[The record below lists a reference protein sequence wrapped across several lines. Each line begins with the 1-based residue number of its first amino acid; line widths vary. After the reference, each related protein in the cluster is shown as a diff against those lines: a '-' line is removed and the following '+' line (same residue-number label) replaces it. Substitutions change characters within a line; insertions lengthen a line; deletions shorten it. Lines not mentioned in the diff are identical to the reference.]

1 MVAPGLRGSGAL
13 TSPKAEKDITQGRL
27 MNRTT
32 LVILAVLAL
41 AFAGLT
47 GLAVRKGILDA
58 PQSGPGIGGPFQLV
72 DQRGRPASQDIL
84 KGKWSTVFFGFTY
97 CPEACPTTLFAL
109 GQTEKLLNDKNFQ
122 TVFISVDPGRD
133 TPKQLNLYL
142 SNPAFPHASTGLTGA
157 PDKIAA
163 VAKEYGAFYMKSGDG
178 PDYTV
183 NHSTQTYLMNPKGR
197 FVCVIPYGVTPQVF
211 AAKIQAAMKQGSN
224 AQSC

>member
-1 MVAPGLRGSGAL
+1 
-13 TSPKAEKDITQGRL
+13 

-32 LVILAVLAL
+32 MVILAVLAI
-41 AFAGLT
+41 AFAGAT
-47 GLAVRKGILDA
+47 GLAVHKGILDA
-58 PQSGPGIGGPFQLV
+58 PQQGPGIGGPFQLV
-72 DQRGRPASQDIL
+72 DQQGRPATQDIL

-109 GQTEKLLNDKNFQ
+109 GQTEKLLHDKDFQ
-122 TVFISVDPGRD
+122 TVFISVDPERD
-133 TPKQLNLYL
+133 NPKQLNLYL
-142 SNPAFPHASTGLTGA
+142 SNAAYPRASIGLTGA

-163 VAKEYGAFYMKSGDG
+163 VAKEYGAFYLKAGEG
-178 PDYTV
+178 ADYTV

-211 AAKIQAAMKQGSN
+211 ASKILAAMKQGAN